1 MVLVEMRDKMQEELI
16 SVIIPVYNVAPYLKE
31 CLDSVVRQTYT
42 NLEIILINDGS
53 TDDSG
58 NICDDYAKVDKRI
71 RVVHQ
76 ENAGLGPAR
85 NTGLDLCTGE
95 YLTFVD
101 SDDFLALDMIELLYK
116 NVVAQDADISICS
129 FLLYDTVTK
138 KKFQSTRKYK
148 DCFFNN
154 AQDFL
159 THFFTRPPHAY
170 VWAKLY
176 RSKLFAQYRFMNI
189 AFEDALMWVPICKV
203 AKRFII
209 SSQNKYFYRQRTGS
223 ITDNTRFNPKIFALP
238 VVWQQVRKD
247 LQPYGPKLQ
256 ELADGNFYYHGYVCV
271 LNDICRSHSEKRCKN
286 QVKTISKNVRKDLL
300 NIIRNKNIKLR
311 TKGACLVA
319 ASGIGPY
326 KIIWE
331 IFAKPKN

>member
-1 MVLVEMRDKMQEELI
+1 MQQAVI
-16 SVIIPVYNVAPYLKE
+16 SVIIPVYNVAPYLKA

-42 NLEIILINDGS
+42 NLEIILIDDGS
-53 TDDSG
+53 TDNSG

-85 NTGLDLCTGE
+85 NTGLNICKGE

-116 NVVAQDADISICS
+116 NAMINAADISICS
-129 FLLYDTVTK
+129 FLLYDNVTGEV
-138 KKFQSTRKYK
+138 FPSTRKYQ

-154 AQDFL
+154 ARDFL
-159 THFFTRPPHAY
+159 TYFFTRPPHAY

-176 RSKLFAQYRFMNI
+176 RSKLFAQYRFTNI

-203 AKRFII
+203 AQRFVI
-209 SSQNKYFYRQRTGS
+209 SLQNKYFYRQRTGS
-223 ITDNTRFNPKIFALP
+223 ITDNTRFSPKIFDLP

-247 LQPYGPKLQ
+247 LQPYGSKLQ
-256 ELADGNFYYHGYVCV
+256 KLADGNFYYHGYVCV
-271 LNDICRSHSEKRCKN
+271 LNDICRSNNEKRCKN
-286 QVKTISKNVRKDLL
+286 QVKTIRKNVRKDLL

-311 TKGACLVA
+311 TKGACLAA

-331 IFAKPKN
+331 IFAKPKD